1 MNTSIVFTNGKTCRA
16 VMYYQFTVCYENLK
30 FEQKCAV
37 PSFKILMFYQRPKTS
52 SHWKLNK
59 QKKRKQRTMN
69 LNNRER
75 QSLLKLFKLK
85 KRENLL
91 TLEDRNRW
99 VILTKL
105 LKSLV
110 YKNNHNF
117 NLFHQT
123 TVWFFLGA
131 QERFSVEFLVWNFL
145 LDFYILKSNTI
156 DIFINY

>member
-1 MNTSIVFTNGKTCRA
+1 MLWKSEIWT
-16 VMYYQFTVCYENLK
+16 TVC
-30 FEQKCAV
+30 CAI
-37 PSFKILMFYQRPKTS
+37 SFKILMFYQKPKTS

-59 QKKRKQRTMN
+59 KKRKQRMMN

-110 YKNNHNF
+110 VT
-117 NLFHQT
+117 QT
-123 TVWFFLGA
+123 TTILTSSFKQLCVFFGCPGTILCRILGLEFSCWFLYT
-131 QERFSVEFLVWNFL
+131 EVEHYWHFYPL
-145 LDFYILKSNTI
+145 L
-156 DIFINY
+156 NYNLA

>member
-1 MNTSIVFTNGKTCRA
+1 MV

-30 FEQKCAV
+30 FEQQCAV

-85 KRENLL
+85 KRENLS

-110 YKNNHNF
+110 VT
-117 NLFHQT
+117 QT
-123 TVWFFLGA
+123 TTILTSSFKQLCVFFGCPGTILCRIFGLEFSCWFLYT
-131 QERFSVEFLVWNFL
+131 EVEHYWHFYPL
-145 LDFYILKSNTI
+145 L
-156 DIFINY
+156 NYNLA

>member
-30 FEQKCAV
+30 FEQQCAV

-59 QKKRKQRTMN
+59 KKRKQRMMN

-110 YKNNHNF
+110 IK
-117 NLFHQT
+117 T
-123 TVWFFLGA
+123 TTILTSSIKQLCGFFWGA

-145 LDFYILKSNTI
+145 VDFYTPKSSTI